1 MELDCPGT
9 LRGGDKMKD
18 QLVEILIDLSE
29 EVITVDMA
37 LEQIM
42 ELLGEVK

>member
-1 MELDCPGT
+1 MK
-9 LRGGDKMKD
+9 GGDKMKD

-37 LEQIM
+37 LGQIM